1 MRLLAILRSPELIS
15 LVQTVEMNTLL
26 DTEEWNRLRW
36 QCRRGLLEL
45 DLVLER
51 FLEKHCNRLHGERLS
66 SFQTLLTYT
75 DNEIWDLIRART
87 ECRDVR
93 FAEVVQWMRE
103 CLAPHSDVEDTAVG
117 QTRKIPDL
125 P

>member
-1 MRLLAILRSPELIS
+1 MELG
-15 LVQTVEMNTLL
+15 TLL

-51 FLEKHCNRLHGERLS
+51 FLEKHGDRLQGEQLR

-75 DNEIWDLIRART
+75 DDALWDLIRARA
-87 ECRDVR
+87 ECRDAG
-93 FAEVVQWMRE
+93 FAEVVQWMRACRDRTGSRNSTE
-103 CLAPHSDVEDTAVG
+103 G
-117 QTRKIPDL
+117 
-125 P
+125 

>member
-1 MRLLAILRSPELIS
+1 VELGA
-15 LVQTVEMNTLL
+15 LL

-51 FLEKHCNRLHGERLS
+51 FLEKHRGQLHGECLT

-75 DNEIWDLIRART
+75 DDELWDLVRARAQ
-87 ECRDVR
+87 CRDAR
-93 FAEVVQWMRE
+93 FAEVVQWMRD
-103 CLAPHSDVEDTAVG
+103 CRDRTGCH
-117 QTRKIPDL
+117 RI
-125 P
+125 